1 MVVSFGTVD
10 ALYPGMMPTYTATIE
25 RERGLGPHCSR
36 EEAARLLESLRAA
49 YQSLSRAEKD
59 LVKGV
64 LWQHERVQAAQE
76 MDWENE
82 CCE

>member
-1 MVVSFGTVD
+1 MVLNFGTVD
-10 ALYPGMMPTYTATIE
+10 ALCQGMMPTYTATIE

-36 EEAARLLESLRAA
+36 EEAARLLGSLRAA

-59 LVKGV
+59 LVKSV
-64 LWQHERVQAAQE
+64 LWQQERVRAAQE